1 MRGRLHAGAAPSPRE
16 SARTP
21 AAGSAAAA
29 AGRRRRGGSAGF
41 APKSATPPF
50 AGGRPTRPCAR
61 PPSTPPQGT
70 PQVAGP
76 AASAAATARGFEPA
90 TVRFPVLRSP
100 RRSPR
105 WTSARFAR
113 FDDVGVGSPT
123 RGRGFG
129 AAAEETRPVSCS
141 GRRRNGRL
149 ARLGDADPPGG
160 SPDRSPL
167 GLDPAATPPP
177 NPAAAGPPPPA
188 APPGGGGGGGVPF
201 ARSAAPAPAPA
212 LALGS
217 ASMHLTLRAPSAPL
231 ASAMAAMHRIAV
243 AASEN
248 LAKATP
254 LRGTTLTDSR
264 CFTSGGSSRGS
275 SRTSSSST
283 SSSWCSSPS
292 ASSSGSFLGV
302 VVSPRAANGGS
313 AESLARRSSNARCRV
328 S

>member
-61 PPSTPPQGT
+61 PPSTPPPGT
-70 PQVAGP
+70 PPVAGP
-76 AASAAATARGFEPA
+76 AASAAATRRGFEPA

-141 GRRRNGRL
+141 GRRRNGRRNGRRRRRLVWL
-149 ARLGDADPPGG
+149 AWGTRIPPGVR
-160 SPDRSPL
+160 PTVRL
-167 GLDPAATPPP
+167 WAWTPRRRLLPI
-177 NPAAAGPPPPA
+177 PPPPVLLLLLLLLVVA
-188 APPGGGGGGGVPF
+188 VVVVVESRSRAPPHPRRRR
-201 ARSAAPAPAPA
+201 RSPW
-212 LALGS
+212 
-217 ASMHLTLRAPSAPL
+217 
-231 ASAMAAMHRIAV
+231 V
-243 AASEN
+243 
-248 LAKATP
+248 
-254 LRGTTLTDSR
+254 
-264 CFTSGGSSRGS
+264 
-275 SRTSSSST
+275 
-283 SSSWCSSPS
+283 
-292 ASSSGSFLGV
+292 
-302 VVSPRAANGGS
+302 PRA
-313 AESLARRSSNARCRV
+313 CT
-328 S
+328 